1 MTVVIS
7 VELSNIRDGLQC
19 AFLKALLLRFH
30 FHSSSR
36 GLLTNHFLSCSQVP
50 PWMKLPAFYLLDAIS
65 KNVYEP
71 YSRHFASFVIPLFLE
86 AYGQVDEVTRNKME
100 EMLFTWR
107 TGSPTG
113 KELFGVAPQ
122 IAIERG
128 VWGDG
133 SSRVTKAQVLSE
145 LEYTLGQKERAL
157 QSNPYDTLSQNHVNV
172 LHQVSNELI
181 CFVRNN
187 NSSLVA
193 AVNRSR
199 RFSGGTSADPRSTAC
214 SGAPSPVFHVNIALV
229 CSNVA
234 CTNAVPDV
242 FANCILPASIVNVL
256 GSAIICEDVTS
267 K

>member
-1 MTVVIS
+1 MYPS
-7 VELSNIRDGLQC
+7 YR
-19 AFLKALLLRFH
+19 LRSH
-30 FHSSSR
+30 AHQAQQAVLGAVGQQR
-36 GLLTNHFLSCSQVP
+36 GGS

-86 AYGQVDEVTRNKME
+86 TYGQVDEVTRNKME

-122 IAIERG
+122 VAIERG
-128 VWGDG
+128 VRGDG

-157 QSNPYDTLSQNHVNV
+157 QTNPYDTLSQNHVNV
-172 LHQVSNELI
+172 LHQVSNEFI
-181 CFVRNN
+181 CLVHNN

-193 AVNRSR
+193 AISRSR
-199 RFSGGTSADPRSTAC
+199 CFSRGTSADPRSTAF
-214 SGAPSPVFHVNIALV
+214 SGAPSPTFHVNITLV

-234 CTNAVPDV
+234 YTNAVPDV
-242 FANCILPASIVNVL
+242 FTNCILSTSAVNVL
-256 GSAIICEDVTS
+256 GSAIICEDIVSKWTS
-267 K
+267 RQIRSR

>member
-1 MTVVIS
+1 
-7 VELSNIRDGLQC
+7 
-19 AFLKALLLRFH
+19 
-30 FHSSSR
+30 
-36 GLLTNHFLSCSQVP
+36 
-50 PWMKLPAFYLLDAIS
+50 MKLPAFYLLDAIS

-86 AYGQVDEVTRNKME
+86 TYGQVDEVTRNKME

-157 QSNPYDTLSQNHVNV
+157 QTNPYDTLSQNHVNV
-172 LHQVSNELI
+172 LAIS
-181 CFVRNN
+181 
-187 NSSLVA
+187 
-193 AVNRSR
+193 RSR
-199 RFSGGTSADPRSTAC
+199 CFSRGTSADPRSTAF
-214 SGAPSPVFHVNIALV
+214 SGAPSPTFHVNITLV

-234 CTNAVPDV
+234 YTNAVPDV
-242 FANCILPASIVNVL
+242 FANCILSTSAVNVL
-256 GSAIICEDVTS
+256 GSTIICEDIVSKWTS
-267 K
+267 RQIRSR